1 MLVWVWVWL
10 CVFGRVCLR
19 MRELGAESGQERVL
33 GIKLDREKITKR
45 GRERVKRERERERE
59 RERD

>member
-1 MLVWVWVWL
+1 
-10 CVFGRVCLR
+10 

-45 GRERVKRERERERE
+45 GRERVKRERERLKNSCLNEGPCFSKLGKTF
-59 RERD
+59 